1 MLISGHEEVL
11 EDIVAGVP
19 DDFWRSGWPS
29 GLSKSELL
37 KHIRR
42 GLAYSDLPCGK
53 LGVVEEGRVQ
63 VTSPRLCSLS
73 KMYQLFLPAR
83 YGHTQLYQSHL
94 GSRAYMH
101 AMTSDPSHTVG
112 QVARSVAE
120 HILGFSLMAHETAT
134 AGSSFYPM
142 WIGVVLHTIMDSYT
156 EAHAIRH
163 EDRATQEA
171 NITNDD
177 GAETEVAAAEVGL
190 SKALQTLAERTFE
203 APLDRRSFSRVS
215 SSDAAQDIQDIQ
227 DIQGIQDMSRKSAY
241 QAYLAFCMQAQLARK
256 ARALIPGLDEEIDR
270 RLLSDKANAYDIVN
284 FSHYASQSMAAHFN
298 GDRLDLVREHPAMYA
313 RMLRECAR
321 ALGIFRRQ
329 LAVHDGGA
337 SLLREMLAA
346 TAEGPLRIQRERAG
360 QRSGR
365 EYAEWSF

>member
-11 EDIVAGVP
+11 EDIVAGIP

-29 GLSKSELL
+29 DLSKSDLI

-53 LGVVEEGRVQ
+53 LGVVEDGRVQ

-94 GSRAYMH
+94 GARAYMH
-101 AMTSDPSHTVG
+101 AMTSDPRHTVG
-112 QVARSVAE
+112 QVARSIAE

-142 WIGVVLHTIMDSYT
+142 WIGVVLHTIMDSYA
-156 EAHAIRH
+156 ESHAIRH
-163 EDRATQEA
+163 EGRATQEA
-171 NITNDD
+171 KTQGGHANDND
-177 GAETEVAAAEVGL
+177 AEAEVAAAEAGL
-190 SKALQTLAERTFE
+190 SEALQALAERTFE

-215 SSDAAQDIQDIQ
+215 SSDAVVQDIQDIQ
-227 DIQGIQDMSRKSAY
+227 NMSRKSAH

-256 ARALIPGLDEEIDR
+256 ARALIPGLDEEVDR
-270 RLLSDKANAYDIVN
+270 RLLSEKANAYDLVN

-329 LAVHDGGA
+329 LAVRDGGA

-346 TAEGPLRIQRERAG
+346 TAEGPLRIPRERAG